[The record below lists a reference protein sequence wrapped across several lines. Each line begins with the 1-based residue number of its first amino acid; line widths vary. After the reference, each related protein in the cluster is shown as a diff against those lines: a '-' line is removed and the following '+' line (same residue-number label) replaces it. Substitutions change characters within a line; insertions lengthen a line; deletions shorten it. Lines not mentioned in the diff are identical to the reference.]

1 MDACSSRQW
10 MPKVL
15 KRSVQEEFQ
24 ENVKVLKL
32 QTLRHEF
39 QLLNMRES
47 EIIKDYY
54 SRIEEIVG
62 QMRDVGK
69 ILTTKKLSRKFK
81 FLFSI
86 NMT

>member
-1 MDACSSRQW
+1 
-10 MPKVL
+10 
-15 KRSVQEEFQ
+15 
-24 ENVKVLKL
+24 
-32 QTLRHEF
+32 
-39 QLLNMRES
+39 MRES